1 MRFGTRLLQL
11 MALLWLTASV
21 QAQGAATADDTRSER
36 AEVARAAQ
44 EAMLSGPQSIKLI
57 DQAGFELPEN
67 YGFVPKPQA
76 TKLMEMWGN
85 SVGEQFLGIVCRR
98 RVHQLRLYKGRRCQ
112 GVECR

>member
-44 EAMLSGPQSIKLI
+44 EAMLKC
-57 DQAGFELPEN
+57 
-67 YGFVPKPQA
+67 Y
-76 TKLMEMWGN
+76 
-85 SVGEQFLGIVCRR
+85 
-98 RVHQLRLYKGRRCQ
+98 
-112 GVECR
+112 